1 MQCKHHNS
9 KSHVFTSVDLTARHQ
24 RSLKICLR
32 TPGVTEDWGKKKKI
46 YTILA
51 ANFLPLW
58 PSSSALRH
66 GYRILSPLPV
76 SSSRWLLLIHKI
88 CASITI
94 QKWKASS
101 SQLKTDTT
109 QTSEHTEIRLL
120 NRTSKCC
127 PCPLYF
133 SVLHLTN
140 RFVHKNTFL
149 THLLT
154 SQKSL
159 PFCINRLFTFKSLN
173 WITMTSGHSSN

>member
-1 MQCKHHNS
+1 MPENS
-9 KSHVFTSVDLTARHQ
+9 RGYWRLGK
-24 RSLKICLR
+24 
-32 TPGVTEDWGKKKKI
+32 KKKKI

-88 CASITI
+88 CALITI

-101 SQLKTDTT
+101 SQLKTDMI

-149 THLLT
+149 TQLLT